1 MLSGG
6 YAGNI
11 LRVNL
16 DTKEITREILDP
28 QLAKTFIGGRGI
40 NSWLLYRE
48 VLPHESPFHPRNPLI
63 FGAGPLTG
71 TMLPAASRFT
81 VTARS
86 PLTYGHGDANAGG
99 FFGPEL
105 KLAGYDHII
114 IKGKAASP
122 VYLWIENDRVELRDA
137 RYLWGKDTWETQ
149 ELIKKELGD
158 EHIQIACIGPAGEN
172 MVRVACIIHGLK
184 RAAAKAMGPIMG
196 SKNLKAVAVRG
207 TKGLQVAMPDDFFNL
222 CTGIL
227 KRYQRKDLT
236 LYGTP
241 ISLFYESKTNCSW
254 ATKNLQTTRFP
265 GIKNITPDKFNEKY
279 LHRLKA
285 CFGCSLS
292 CGRSYMVNE
301 GEFKGVKGEGPEL
314 AAFWSWGTQP
324 QVDNI
329 AAILKS
335 DVLSNQMGVDCIET
349 GDVIAFAMECYEKGI
364 ISREETGGLDLTW
377 GNYHAVH
384 TLIEQIA
391 RRQGIGEILGE
402 GMRIAAQKIGR
413 GAEYYCR
420 HIKGQSFPAEMRGK
434 HGSVIGYLTSTR
446 GADHLRGIAVDDLM
460 PVKYI
465 QENFGEEALKG
476 NGIKGKG
483 KATKWVQDMTTIP
496 DMFGICKIFY
506 VLSAMY
512 TDFTPDDFAHIY
524 TTATGMELSPEEL
537 LTASERIYNVEQA
550 FNVRVGGFSRKDDV
564 LPDRLFEEPVDGGP
578 AKGKCLKREQV
589 EKILDEYYEARGWD
603 KSTTAPTRETLERLG
618 LKSVADDLEKGF
630 KGSRSQGV

>member
-1 MLSGG
+1 MGDNVLNGG
-6 YAGNI
+6 YGGTI

-16 DTKEITREILDP
+16 DTREIIKEPLDP
-28 QLAKTFIGGRGI
+28 ELAGTFIGGRGI

-48 VLPHESPFHPRNPLI
+48 ALPRESPFHPGNPLI

-114 IKGKAASP
+114 FKGKSSSP

-137 RYLWGKDTWETQ
+137 RHLWGKDTWETQ
-149 ELIKKELGD
+149 ELIRKELGD
-158 EHIQIACIGPAGEN
+158 EDIQIACIGPAGEN
-172 MVRVACIIHGLK
+172 LVRVACIIHGLK

-207 TKGLQVAMPDDFFNL
+207 TKGVKVAQPDEFFQI
-222 CTGIL
+222 CARIL
-227 KRYQRKDLT
+227 KQYQRKDLT

-241 ISLFYESKTNCSW
+241 ISLFYEAKTGCSW
-254 ATKNLQTTRFP
+254 ATKNLQTTQFP

-292 CGRSYMVNE
+292 CGRTYIIKE
-301 GEFKGVKGEGPEL
+301 GEFQGVKGEGPEL
-314 AAFWSWGTQP
+314 AACWSWGTQP
-324 QVDNI
+324 QVDNL
-329 AAILKS
+329 AAVLKS

-364 ISREETGGLDLTW
+364 LSREETGGLDLSW
-377 GNYHAVH
+377 GNYRAVH
-384 TLIEQIA
+384 ALIEQIA

-402 GMRIAAQKIGR
+402 GMRIAAQKIGK

-434 HGSVIGYLTSTR
+434 HGSVLGYLTSTR

-465 QENFGEEALKG
+465 QEHFGEEALKG
-476 NGIKGKG
+476 EGVKGKG

-496 DMFGICKIFY
+496 DLFGVCKIFY
-506 VLSAMY
+506 VLSAAY
-512 TDFTPDDFAHIY
+512 TDFTPDDFARIY
-524 TTATGMELSPEEL
+524 TTATGMEMSGEEL
-537 LTASERIYNVEQA
+537 FRASERIYNVEQA
-550 FNVRVGGFSRKDDV
+550 FNVKVGGFSRKDDC
-564 LPDRLFEEPVDGGP
+564 LPDRLFEEQVDGGS
-578 AKGKCLKREQV
+578 AKGKSLKRDQI
-589 EKILDEYYEARGWD
+589 EKLLDEYYEARGWD
-603 KSTTAPTRETLERLG
+603 KSTTAPTRETLEKLG
-618 LKSVADDLEKGF
+618 LHSIANDLEK
-630 KGSRSQGV
+630 RP